1 MPASRSPRPLLQV
14 LILVAC
20 LGVSLAACSTTASS
34 SAPASNTV
42 GPIATATATV
52 PPTATSVPP
61 TATPNP
67 NPYGGTLVFT
77 DPMTG
82 SNIGNWD
89 ETSNPGQA
97 VCHMDSAGYHVTIY
111 PNYGVNCYSR
121 RQFFGNFA
129 FQVHM
134 TFARGST
141 TDHGGIV
148 FRTNGLQGA
157 NGYDYYMRA
166 DGRYTL
172 ARCQPSDCS
181 VVLASGTAS
190 SFKIGL
196 HVTNTI
202 AVVAHGS
209 TISIYADGHLLH
221 TVIDSGFTSGILGV
235 QNTPNNGNTQ
245 SEVVYLCGPQ
255 ATDPKCPAAPGG

>member
-1 MPASRSPRPLLQV
+1 MSASRSPRSLRQV

-20 LGVSLAACSTTASS
+20 LSVSLAACSSTSTSSTSASD
-34 SAPASNTV
+34 TV
-42 GPIATATATV
+42 GPTATATAT
-52 PPTATSVPP
+52 PLPTATSVPP

-67 NPYGGTLVFT
+67 NPYGGTLVFA

-82 SNIGNWD
+82 SNEGHWD
-89 ETSNPGQA
+89 ELSDPGQA
-97 VCHMDSAGYHVTIY
+97 ICHMDSTGYHVTIY
-111 PNYGVNCYSR
+111 PNFGVNCYSR
-121 RQFFGNFA
+121 LQSFGDFA
-129 FQVHM
+129 FQVQM
-134 TFARGST
+134 TFVKGTT

-148 FRTNGLQGA
+148 FRTNGQQGA

-181 VVLASGTAS
+181 VVLTSGTTS
-190 SFKIGL
+190 RFRSGL

-209 TISIYADGHLLH
+209 TLSIYANGHLLQ

-245 SEVVYLCGPQ
+245 SEVVY
-255 ATDPKCPAAPGG
+255 TDTRAWTL

>member
-1 MPASRSPRPLLQV
+1 VPASRLPRSLRQV

-20 LGVSLAACSTTASS
+20 LAMSLAACSSSASS
-34 SAPASNTV
+34 STSVTVTV
-42 GPIATATATV
+42 GPTATATAAL

-82 SNIGNWD
+82 SNAGHWD
-89 ETSNPGQA
+89 ELSDPGQA
-97 VCHMDSAGYHVTIY
+97 MCHMDSSGYHVTIY
-111 PNYGVNCYSR
+111 PNFGVNCYSR
-121 RQFFGNFA
+121 LQSFGDFA
-129 FQVHM
+129 FQVRM
-134 TFARGST
+134 TFAQGTT

-148 FRTNGLQGA
+148 FRTNGQQGA

-166 DGRYTL
+166 DGRYTF
-172 ARCQPSDCS
+172 ARCQPSNCS

-190 SFKIGL
+190 GFHSGL

-209 TISIYADGHLLH
+209 TLSIYADGHLLH
-221 TVIDSGFTSGILGV
+221 TVTDSGFTSGILGV

-245 SEVVYLCGPQ
+245 SEVVY
-255 ATDPKCPAAPGG
+255 TDAKAWTL